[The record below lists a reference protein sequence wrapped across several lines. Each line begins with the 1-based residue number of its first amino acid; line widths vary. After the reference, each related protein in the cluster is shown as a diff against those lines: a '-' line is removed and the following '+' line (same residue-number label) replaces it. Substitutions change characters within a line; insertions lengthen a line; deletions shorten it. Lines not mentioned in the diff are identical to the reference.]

1 MVLPNLYQ
9 YSDYRQFLQDAYE
22 ANKARQRAF
31 SFRYLALK
39 GGVNSSAFFKYV
51 MEGKRN
57 LSKGT
62 LLKACL
68 AFGLKDKEAE
78 YFENLVFFNQAKT
91 VKEKNLYF
99 DRLTRLRGD
108 YDVKRVEESQFA
120 YYSEW
125 YHCAVRELL
134 AMTRPGGDPKAIA
147 QALLPPITPKQAQE
161 SVELLRR
168 LGMVRKDAQGGWRQA
183 DPVLSSGNQ
192 IASQAVIKFQL
203 MMLDLAKE
211 AYDRCRQ
218 EERLMASTTFSISE
232 AAVDLFKKKIR
243 QFRSELLELAR
254 TEEKADRVYQLNLNF
269 FPTSRPVPRAPRG

>member
-1 MVLPNLYQ
+1 MLLPNLYQ
-9 YSDYRQFLQDAYE
+9 YSDYRQFLRDAYE
-22 ANKARQRAF
+22 ANKARQRTF

-62 LLKACL
+62 LLKACM
-68 AFGLKDKEAE
+68 AFGLKDREAE

-108 YDVKRVEESQFA
+108 FDVKRVEENQYAF
-120 YYSEW
+120 YSRW
-125 YHCAVRELL
+125 YHSAVRELL
-134 AMTRPGGDPKAIA
+134 VMAKPGGDPKAVA
-147 QALLPPITPKQAQE
+147 QALLPSITPGQAQD
-161 SVELLRR
+161 SMDLLRR
-168 LGMVRKDAQGGWRQA
+168 LGLVRKDAQGRWRQA
-183 DPVLSSGNQ
+183 DPVLGTGNP
-192 IASQAVIKFQL
+192 ITSQMVINFQL

-211 AYDRCRQ
+211 AYDRCSP
-218 EERLMASTTFSISE
+218 EERLMASTTFSITES
-232 AAVDLFKKKIR
+232 AVDLFKKKIR
-243 QFRSELLELAR
+243 RFRAELLELAR

-269 FPTSRPVPRAPRG
+269 FPTSRPMPRATRG

>member
-1 MVLPNLYQ
+1 MLLPNVHQ
-9 YSDYRQFLQDAYE
+9 YSDYRQFLRDAY
-22 ANKARQRAF
+22 ALNKARHSAF
-31 SFRYLALK
+31 SYRYLALK

-51 MEGKRN
+51 IEGKRN

-62 LLKACL
+62 LLKTCL
-68 AFGLKDKEAE
+68 AFGLKDREAE

-108 YDVKRVEESQFA
+108 FDVKRVEESQYA
-120 YYSEW
+120 YYSQW
-125 YHCAVRELL
+125 YHSAVRELL
-134 AMTRPGGDPKAIA
+134 SMARPGGEAKAIA
-147 QALLPPITPKQAQE
+147 QALLPAITPKQAQD

-168 LGMVRKDAQGGWRQA
+168 LGLVRKDAQGRWRQA
-183 DPVLSSGNQ
+183 DPVLSTGNQ
-192 IASQAVIKFQL
+192 IASQVVINFQL

-211 AYDRCRQ
+211 AFDRCQ
-218 EERLMASTTFSISE
+218 PEERLMASTTFAISE

-254 TEEKADRVYQLNLNF
+254 TEEKPERVYQLNLNF
-269 FPTSRPVPRAPRG
+269 FPTSRSPRG